1 MPFVYPWQYW
11 FIALIGP
18 SKCLKQIF
26 QRKVNRVENPNWPE
40 TNQLAIY
47 DRGRGFDRDY
57 REQIQLAVRV
67 GLELGASELQV
78 QRTNRS
84 ATLALPPYLDVMVI
98 YNSVWDLWLKF
109 WFLMKRNQKRCFQHS
124 LQRCLYFVL
133 GKKTL
138 DFNWFKTLQLFWKQK
153 WKKSLRWKVGISFLP
168 AFRNFFHPFFF
179 LPKNT
184 KIPPEKP
191 PALSPAVYK
200 WWVELEASF
209 FGSALYAYVA
219 RLRRLI
225 YFQRLRGLH
234 KWSWRYVA

>member
-1 MPFVYPWQYW
+1 MIIIIIMIMPFVYPWQYR

-98 YNSVWDLWLKF
+98 YNSV
-109 WFLMKRNQKRCFQHS
+109 
-124 LQRCLYFVL
+124 
-133 GKKTL
+133 
-138 DFNWFKTLQLFWKQK
+138 
-153 WKKSLRWKVGISFLP
+153 
-168 AFRNFFHPFFF
+168 
-179 LPKNT
+179 
-184 KIPPEKP
+184 
-191 PALSPAVYK
+191 
-200 WWVELEASF
+200 
-209 FGSALYAYVA
+209 
-219 RLRRLI
+219 
-225 YFQRLRGLH
+225 
-234 KWSWRYVA
+234 

>member
-26 QRKVNRVENPNWPE
+26 QRKVNRVKNPNWPE
-40 TNQLAIY
+40 SNQLAIY

-98 YNSVWDLWLKF
+98 QSNPAISNSVNSKSPLFRRKIEFPWIYPY
-109 WFLMKRNQKRCFQHS
+109 FQS
-124 LQRCLYFVL
+124 FTISYFEL
-133 GKKTL
+133 GY
-138 DFNWFKTLQLFWKQK
+138 FEFPA
-153 WKKSLRWKVGISFLP
+153 IS
-168 AFRNFFHPFFF
+168 N
-179 LPKNT
+179 
-184 KIPPEKP
+184 
-191 PALSPAVYK
+191 S
-200 WWVELEASF
+200 SF
-209 FGSALYAYVA
+209 FPYTLNQPS
-219 RLRRLI
+219 
-225 YFQRLRGLH
+225 YFELVKNGVRT
-234 KWSWRYVA
+234 